1 MKASFAAETY
11 KKALVKFIKM
21 DIDCAFKNQYQK
33 SIRVPLI
40 RYFFPLLVTS
50 IAISILQ
57 RKLLVWNFRRSLYQK
72 GKFLTTLAIGLK
84 KIISTFF
91 FFRKYCWLAGH
102 VYTLKT
108 FKTHI
113 GEFSESLFEAD
124 FSSSEASLES
134 RKFYRNDFLILI
146 FIRY

>member
-1 MKASFAAETY
+1 MKASFAAETH

-57 RKLLVWNFRRSLYQK
+57 
-72 GKFLTTLAIGLK
+72 
-84 KIISTFF
+84 
-91 FFRKYCWLAGH
+91 
-102 VYTLKT
+102 
-108 FKTHI
+108 
-113 GEFSESLFEAD
+113 
-124 FSSSEASLES
+124 
-134 RKFYRNDFLILI
+134 
-146 FIRY
+146 